1 MLRCDGIRI
10 HPGHAAGQGNQLGLW
25 SAFAPAPTSEPEL
38 ERIGF
43 FGCAHRTASTPLGRL
58 TNGPAET
65 SEAISQS
72 MTSVPGRRAR
82 PASLST
88 GRVMRGSV
96 GLQLHPGT
104 RPVRGQL
111 CQRDPWRAEVGKQFA
126 NGRETGEGS
135 SQPSR
140 GLLAGRAKSGR
151 RFQESINIPND
162 SKCLRRHKKSPESGS
177 VGSGHER
184 SEMKPAASRSAGA
197 C

>member
-25 SAFAPAPTSEPEL
+25 SAFAPAPTSEPKL

-72 MTSVPGRRAR
+72 MTSVPGQRAR
-82 PASLST
+82 PAPLST

-96 GLQLHPGT
+96 GLQHIRGH
-104 RPVRGQL
+104 VRCG
-111 CQRDPWRAEVGKQFA
+111 
-126 NGRETGEGS
+126 
-135 SQPSR
+135 
-140 GLLAGRAKSGR
+140 
-151 RFQESINIPND
+151 D
-162 SKCLRRHKKSPESGS
+162 SF
-177 VGSGHER
+177 
-184 SEMKPAASRSAGA
+184 ASRTRGGPRWASNLQMAGKREREA
-197 C
+197 RSPRRGSLPAERKVDNGFRNP